1 MGMPS
6 RVNSAFEIAV
16 FFIDKASSENEYIQP
31 QKLHGLLFLSQAYF
45 SVAFQG
51 RKLMPAVFVADERGP
66 LEPNLYV
73 AFSSGRTDIDLNT
86 SLPEDVLNFLNLIWK
101 RFGKMKTERLISK
114 SKENS
119 AYKKA
124 RKRGQRAEI
133 LFSEMRIAYNSSS
146 NITTPVGSVP
156 KNAYQPQSGKTV
168 RIKKWMPG
176 QKS

>member
-1 MGMPS
+1 MPS
-6 RVNSAFEIAV
+6 KVNSAFEIAV

-73 AFSSGRTDIDLNT
+73 AFSSGLPDIDLNT
-86 SLPEDVLNFLNLIWK
+86 ALPDEVLNFLNVIWK
-101 RFGKMKTERLISK
+101 RFGTMKTERLISK

-124 RKRGQRAEI
+124 IKRGQRSEI
-133 LFSEMRIAYNSSS
+133 LLSDMRIAFNSSA
-146 NITTPVGSVP
+146 NIKKSISSEPE
-156 KNAYQPQSGKTV
+156 NAYQPQSGKIV
-168 RIKKWMPG
+168 NIKKWNPG
-176 QKS
+176 QKA